1 MARGKSRQISFREKE
16 DLAAKVQAAAKIE
29 DLDLADFVRKIF
41 RFAFKEY
48 QTAGSLYALRARV
61 EAAEG
66 AKRQVALEDELRE
79 KRQPTGVKKNRKA
92 S

>member
-16 DLAAKVQAAAKIE
+16 DLAAKVLEAAKVE

-48 QTAGSLYALRARV
+48 QTAGSLYALRVRV

-66 AKRQVALEDELRE
+66 AKNQIAIEDELRR
-79 KRQPTGVKKNRKA
+79 KKPPGGIKKNRKA